1 MADKSE
7 ENIMSRI
14 TPRTQSHNPVLRS
27 GYNAV
32 SARVFAGLKAIER
45 LVSYYR
51 EEAVLRSLDRRLLED
66 IGFEPLPQA
75 ECRPDHACRNEFAPL
90 WEVFS
95 WTRFGK

>member
-1 MADKSE
+1 
-7 ENIMSRI
+7 MSTI
-14 TPRTQSHNPVLRS
+14 NPRAQSHDSVLTS

-45 LVSYYR
+45 RISYYR
-51 EEAVLRSLDRRLLED
+51 EEAALRSLDRRLLED
-66 IGFEPLPQA
+66 IGFEPFPKV
-75 ECRPDHACRNEFAPL
+75 EYRPDHTCRNEFTPL